1 MNRPPSLAWHAS
13 SVLIAA
19 LVAITLSGCAAF
31 NAPAVPLFRD
41 PALSM
46 TSAQTLII
54 SGTSTRSDVTAALGP
69 ASVVVFDSGF
79 EVWAYREKRPQAA
92 TASAELVILFAP
104 SGFVRKTRLRLPSAL
119 PAP

>member
-19 LVAITLSGCAAF
+19 LVAITLSGCAVF
-31 NAPAVPLFRD
+31 HAPVPLFRD

-79 EVWAYREKRPQAA
+79 EVWAYREKRPQAS

-104 SGFVRKTRLRLPSAL
+104 SGIVRKTRLRLPSAL